1 MNRICLYVKEI
12 STLKSFCNKTFRPP
26 TPLDQICEVCKF
38 VDHLTAGI
46 LLDNVQP
53 IKSCSDSLADT
64 RRIHA
69 AFLSNFHFFLAHQ
82 VPHFKNVKDKM

>member
-26 TPLDQICEVCKF
+26 LDQIREVCKF
-38 VDHLTAGI
+38 VDYFTADI

-53 IKSCSDSLADT
+53 IKSCSDSSADT